1 MTDLR
6 RLLCLVLVCLV
17 PPGWAAA
24 QVVPLEG
31 TWDPERSEL
40 FSSASEGPSKALI
53 EALLHGGVLPKALAE
68 AGESFTAPGLDSG
81 GLLTGPG
88 YRTRSLPAASEGEP
102 VALTTWLERQRAWL
116 ADPDL
121 DLHGKPKVVAVNH
134 LGGDRVATEVLV
146 DLYGPGRQV
155 WLRWR
160 LQWQDGDVPML
171 RGGEFLGAN
180 DAYGANPPFVERTA
194 AVLAAAPYAA
204 SLLAVP
210 AAQWA
215 TRLDDG
221 AGTAWFGHQG
231 LAAGDIQGDG
241 RPDLYVPM
249 PSGLPNLL
257 LVQQPD
263 GSVRDMAEEA
273 GVAWLDDTKGAL
285 LVDLDG
291 DGHLDLVSAMH
302 HVLVLQRGDGQGHFA
317 IAGGLPAPDEAPFY
331 SIAAGDVD
339 GDGDLDLF
347 GTRYVRTHYGDSI
360 PIPMEDAQ
368 NGPSNH
374 LFLNQGEFRFVDG
387 TRAAGLD
394 ADNHRFSLA
403 ASFAD
408 VDGDG
413 DLDLYVAND
422 FGPNQLWVQESRG
435 RFRDRARELG
445 VQDQAAGMGVS
456 WADYDGDGDLD
467 LYVSNMFSSAGRR
480 IAPQTGFAPGLDDSR
495 RSGLMRHALGNSL
508 WRQEADGHF
517 SDQSDAAGVRV
528 GRWAWG
534 ALFCDWNGDG
544 RPDLYSPNGFMTGPG
559 QGDL

>member
-171 RGGEFLGAN
+171 RGGSSLGPTTRMARTLRSSN
-180 DAYGANPPFVERTA
+180 APPRCS
-194 AVLAAAPYAA
+194 LPPHAA

-231 LAAGDIQGDG
+231 LAAGDIHGDG
-241 RPDLYVPM
+241 RPTCTC
-249 PSGLPNLL
+249 
-257 LVQQPD
+257 
-263 GSVRDMAEEA
+263 RC
-273 GVAWLDDTKGAL
+273 
-285 LVDLDG
+285 
-291 DGHLDLVSAMH
+291 
-302 HVLVLQRGDGQGHFA
+302 
-317 IAGGLPAPDEAPFY
+317 LPAFRTCCSCSNPT
-331 SIAAGDVD
+331 AACAIWRKKPG
-339 GDGDLDLF
+339 
-347 GTRYVRTHYGDSI
+347 
-360 PIPMEDAQ
+360 
-368 NGPSNH
+368 
-374 LFLNQGEFRFVDG
+374 
-387 TRAAGLD
+387 
-394 ADNHRFSLA
+394 
-403 ASFAD
+403 
-408 VDGDG
+408 
-413 DLDLYVAND
+413 
-422 FGPNQLWVQESRG
+422 SRG
-435 RFRDRARELG
+435 STIRKARCWWTSM
-445 VQDQAAGMGVS
+445 VMDTWIS
-456 WADYDGDGDLD
+456 
-467 LYVSNMFSSAGRR
+467 
-480 IAPQTGFAPGLDDSR
+480 
-495 RSGLMRHALGNSL
+495 
-508 WRQEADGHF
+508 
-517 SDQSDAAGVRV
+517 
-528 GRWAWG
+528 
-534 ALFCDWNGDG
+534 
-544 RPDLYSPNGFMTGPG
+544 
-559 QGDL
+559 